1 MSIINENKKL
11 EYSLETLEIN
21 IDEISSLTKDYLKK
35 KYHKLSLKWHPDK
48 NTENII
54 DSTKKFQEINDS
66 YIYLMKNLFD
76 ENSNTF
82 FQQEMKNSNNN
93 KNDNENYNQCD
104 NKLYRVMLVAF
115 LKLIINGEYLLNVV
129 QEIILNSNILTT
141 NIFENIDVR
150 TAIDL
155 YNLLCKYRDIFH
167 VSNDVLSYISLLIKE
182 KYKNDKIIILKAS
195 LDDLW
200 QNNIYKLNYNGE
212 YYLVPL
218 WHNEL
223 YFDKNNIIV
232 LCNPTLP
239 EEVSIDENN
248 NIIMDVKI
256 NIRTELC
263 ELMIGNENYKIVS
276 IGCQNFAIPLNKL
289 LLKKCQIYKFKGQG
303 ISRIIENDIYNTSN
317 KSDVI
322 MRIYL
327 V

>member
-1 MSIINENKKL
+1 MSINENKKL
-11 EYSLETLEIN
+11 EFALETLEIN
-21 IDEISSLTKDYLKK
+21 IDELSSITKDYLKK

-48 NTENII
+48 NTENIKE
-54 DSTKKFQEINDS
+54 STKKFQEINES
-66 YIYLMKNLFD
+66 YVYLLKNLFN

-82 FQQEMKNSNNN
+82 VETPT
-93 KNDNENYNQCD
+93 ENIY
-104 NKLYRVMLVAF
+104 LYRVMLVGF
-115 LKLIINGEYLLNVV
+115 LKLIINGEYLLNIV

-141 NIFENIDVR
+141 SIFENIDVR

-155 YNLLCKYRDIFH
+155 YNLLCKYREVFHINNDI
-167 VSNDVLSYISLLIKE
+167 LSYVSLLIKE
-182 KYKNDKIIILKAS
+182 KYKNDKIIILRAS

-200 QNNIYKLNYNGE
+200 QNNIYKLNFNGE

-223 YFDKNNIIV
+223 HFEKNNLIV
-232 LCNPTLP
+232 LCNPTLSD
-239 EEVSIDENN
+239 EISIDENN
-248 NIIMDVKI
+248 NIIIDVKI
-256 NIRTELC
+256 NIKNELS
-263 ELMIGNENYKIVS
+263 ELMMANENYKIVS

>member
-1 MSIINENKKL
+1 MIINENKKL
-11 EYSLETLEIN
+11 EMALETLEIN
-21 IDEISSLTKDYLKK
+21 IDEVSSITKDYLKK

-48 NTENII
+48 NTENI
-54 DSTKKFQEINDS
+54 DESTKKFQEINDS
-66 YIYLMKNLFD
+66 YVYLLKNLFN

-82 FQQEMKNSNNN
+82 PTTTTT
-93 KNDNENYNQCD
+93 ENMY
-104 NKLYRVMLVAF
+104 LYRGMLLGF
-115 LKLIINGEYLLNVV
+115 LKLIISGEYLLNIV

-141 NIFENIDVR
+141 SIFENIDVR

-155 YNLLCKYRDIFH
+155 YNLLCKYREVFH
-167 VSNDVLSYISLLIKE
+167 ISNDVLSYISLLIKE
-182 KYKNDKIIILKAS
+182 KYKNDKIIILRAS

-200 QNNIYKLNYNGE
+200 QNNIYKLNFNGE

-223 YFDKNNIIV
+223 YFEKNNIIV

-239 EEVSIDENN
+239 DDILIDENN
-248 NIIMDVKI
+248 NIIIDVKI
-256 NIRTELC
+256 NIKDELS
-263 ELMIGNENYKIVS
+263 ELMIANENYKIVS

-289 LLKKCQIYKFKGQG
+289 LLKKYQIYKFKGQG

-322 MRIYL
+322 MKIYL

>member
-1 MSIINENKKL
+1 MSINENKKL
-11 EYSLETLEIN
+11 EMALETLEIN
-21 IDEISSLTKDYLKK
+21 VDEVSTITKDYLKK

-48 NTENII
+48 NTKNIN

-66 YIYLMKNLFD
+66 YVYLLKNLFN

-82 FQQEMKNSNNN
+82 TEQTST
-93 KNDNENYNQCD
+93 ENIY
-104 NKLYRVMLVAF
+104 LYRVMLLGF
-115 LKLIINGEYLLNVV
+115 LKLIISGEYLLNIV

-141 NIFENIDVR
+141 SIFENIDVR

-155 YNLLCKYRDIFH
+155 YNLLCKYREVFH
-167 VSNDVLSYISLLIKE
+167 ISNDVLSYISLLIKE
-182 KYKNDKIIILKAS
+182 KYKNDKIIILRAS

-200 QNNIYKLNYNGE
+200 QNNIYKLNFYGE

-223 YFDKNNIIV
+223 YFEKNNLIV

-239 EEVSIDENN
+239 EDISIDENN
-248 NIIMDVKI
+248 NIIIDVKI
-256 NIRTELC
+256 NIKNELS
-263 ELMIGNENYKIVS
+263 ELMMANENYKIVS

-289 LLKKCQIYKFKGQG
+289 LLKKYQIYKFKGQG

>member
-1 MSIINENKKL
+1 MSINENKKL
-11 EYSLETLEIN
+11 EISLETLEIN
-21 IDEISSLTKDYLKK
+21 LDEVGIITKDYLKK

-48 NTENII
+48 NSENINE
-54 DSTKKFQEINDS
+54 STKKFQEINES
-66 YIYLMKNLFD
+66 YIYLLKNLFNEN

-82 FQQEMKNSNNN
+82 IETPT
-93 KNDNENYNQCD
+93 ENIY
-104 NKLYRVMLVAF
+104 LYRVMLVGF

-155 YNLLCKYRDIFH
+155 YNLLCKYREVFH
-167 VSNDVLSYISLLIKE
+167 ISNDILSCISLLIKE
-182 KYKNDKIIILKAS
+182 KYKNDKIIILSAT

-200 QNNIYKLNYNGE
+200 QNNIYKFNYNGE

-223 YFDKNNIIV
+223 YFEKNNLII
-232 LCNPTLP
+232 LCNPTLS
-239 EEVSIDENN
+239 EEISIDENN
-248 NIIMDVKI
+248 NIIMNVKI
-256 NIRTELC
+256 NIKDELS
-263 ELMIGNENYKIVS
+263 ELITSNENYKIVS

-289 LLKKCQIYKFKGQG
+289 LLKKYQIYKFKGQG

-327 V
+327 I

>member
-1 MSIINENKKL
+1 MNINENKKL
-11 EYSLETLEIN
+11 EMSLETLEIN
-21 IDEISSLTKDYLKK
+21 IDELSSITKDHLKK

-48 NTENII
+48 NTKNI
-54 DSTKKFQEINDS
+54 DESTKKFQEINES
-66 YIYLMKNLFD
+66 YLYLLKNIFN

-82 FQQEMKNSNNN
+82 IPTEISTP
-93 KNDNENYNQCD
+93 ENIC
-104 NKLYRVMLVAF
+104 LYRVILVGF

-129 QEIILNSNILTT
+129 QEIILNSNVLTT

-155 YNLLCKYRDIFH
+155 YNLLCKYREVFH
-167 VSNDVLSYISLLIKE
+167 ISNDVLSYISLLIKE
-182 KYKNDKIIILKAS
+182 KYKNDKIIILTAS

-200 QNNIYKLNYNGE
+200 QNNIYKLNYNSE

-232 LCNPTLP
+232 LCNPTLTDDIL
-239 EEVSIDENN
+239 IDENN
-248 NIIMDVKI
+248 NIIMDVNI
-256 NIRTELC
+256 NIKNELS
-263 ELMIGNENYKIVS
+263 ELITSNENYKIVS

-289 LLKKCQIYKFKGQG
+289 LLKKYQIYKFKCQG

-327 V
+327 I

>member
-1 MSIINENKKL
+1 MSIVNENKKL
-11 EYSLETLEIN
+11 ECSLETLEIN
-21 IDEISSLTKDYLKK
+21 LDEVGSITKDYLKK
-35 KYHKLSLKWHPDK
+35 KYHKLCLKWHPDK
-48 NTENII
+48 NTECVIE
-54 DSTKKFQEINDS
+54 STKKFQEINDS
-66 YIYLMKNLFD
+66 YVYLMKNLFD

-82 FQQEMKNSNNN
+82 SEYDKETKNV
-93 KNDNENYNQCD
+93 DNS
-104 NKLYRVMLVAF
+104 LYRVMLVAF
-115 LKLIINGEYLLNVV
+115 LRLVINGEYLLNVV
-129 QEIILNSNILTT
+129 QEIILNSNLLTAS
-141 NIFENIDVR
+141 IFENIDVR

-167 VSNDVLSYISLLIKE
+167 ISNDVLYYISLLIKE
-182 KYKNDKIIILKAS
+182 KYKNDKIIILRAS

-212 YYLVPL
+212 YYLIPL

-232 LCNPTLP
+232 LCNPMLP

-256 NIRTELC
+256 NIKTELS
-263 ELMIGNENYKIVS
+263 ELMKENENYKIVS

-303 ISRIIENDIYNTSN
+303 ISQIIENDIYNTGN

-327 V
+327 I

>member
-1 MSIINENKKL
+1 MSIVDENKKL
-11 EYSLETLEIN
+11 EYSLEIFEIN
-21 IDEISSLTKDYLKK
+21 LDEVANITKDYLRK

-48 NTENII
+48 NTENIVE
-54 DSTKKFQEINDS
+54 STKKFQEINDS
-66 YIYLMKNLFD
+66 YVYLMKNLFD

-82 FQQEMKNSNNN
+82 PLPEQNNN
-93 KNDNENYNQCD
+93 KMYN
-104 NKLYRVMLVAF
+104 VMLVGF

-129 QEIILNSNILTT
+129 QEIILNSNILTA

-155 YNLLCKYRDIFH
+155 YNLLCKYRDVFH
-167 VSNDVLSYISLLIKE
+167 ISNDILLYISSLIKE
-182 KYKNDKIIILKAS
+182 KYKNDKIIILRAS

-200 QNNIYKLNYNGE
+200 QNNIYKLNINGE

-223 YFDKNNIIV
+223 YFDKNNVIV
-232 LCNPTLP
+232 LCNPILP
-239 EEVSIDENN
+239 EEVLIDENN

-256 NIRTELC
+256 DIKNELS
-263 ELMIGNENYKIVS
+263 ELMLGNENYKIVS
-276 IGCQNFAIPLNKL
+276 IGCQNFAVPLNKL
-289 LLKKCQIYKFKGQG
+289 FLKKCQIYKFKGQG

>member
-1 MSIINENKKL
+1 MNINENKKL
-11 EYSLETLEIN
+11 ENALETLEIN
-21 IDEISSLTKDYLKK
+21 SDEVSSITKDILKK

-48 NTENII
+48 NVENV
-54 DSTKKFQEINDS
+54 DESTIKFQQINES
-66 YIYLMKNLFD
+66 YIYLLKHLFN
-76 ENSNTF
+76 ENSNTST
-82 FQQEMKNSNNN
+82 NSNPTAVPDESQSSNM
-93 KNDNENYNQCD
+93 
-104 NKLYRVMLVAF
+104 YRVLLTGF
-115 LKLIINGEYLLNVV
+115 LRLIINGEYLLNVV
-129 QEIILNSNILTT
+129 QEILLNSNLMTT
-141 NIFENIDVR
+141 SIFENIDVG

-155 YNLLCKYRDIFH
+155 YNLLCKYREIFH
-167 VSNDVLSYISLLIKE
+167 ISNDVLSYISLLIKE
-182 KYKNDKIIILKAS
+182 KYKNDKIIILRSS

-223 YFDKNNIIV
+223 HFDKNNVIV

-239 EEVSIDENN
+239 NDVSIDENN
-248 NIIMDVKI
+248 NIIVNVKI
-256 NIRTELC
+256 NIRDELC
-263 ELMIGNENYKIVS
+263 ELIKGNENYKIVS

-289 LLKKCQIYKFKGQG
+289 SLKKYQIYKFKSQG

-327 V
+327 I

>member
-1 MSIINENKKL
+1 MNINENKKL
-11 EYSLETLEIN
+11 EIALETLEIN
-21 IDEISSLTKDYLKK
+21 VDEISNITKDYLKK
-35 KYHKLSLKWHPDK
+35 KYHKLSLKCHPDK
-48 NTENII
+48 NTENIVE
-54 DSTKKFQEINDS
+54 STKKFQEINDS
-66 YIYLMKNLFD
+66 YIYLLKNLFN

-82 FQQEMKNSNNN
+82 VETPT
-93 KNDNENYNQCD
+93 ENVY
-104 NKLYRVMLVAF
+104 LYRVMLVGF
-115 LKLIINGEYLLNVV
+115 LKLIINGEYLLNIV

-141 NIFENIDVR
+141 SIFENIDVR

-155 YNLLCKYRDIFH
+155 YNLLCKYREVFH
-167 VSNDVLSYISLLIKE
+167 ISNDILSYVSLLIKE
-182 KYKNDKIIILKAS
+182 KYKNDKIIILRAS

-200 QNNIYKLNYNGE
+200 QNNIYKLNFNGE

-239 EEVSIDENN
+239 DEISIDENN
-248 NIIMDVKI
+248 NIIIDVKI
-256 NIRTELC
+256 NIKNELS
-263 ELMIGNENYKIVS
+263 ELMMANENYKIVS

-289 LLKKCQIYKFKGQG
+289 LLKKYQIYKFKSQG

-317 KSDVI
+317 KADVI

-327 V
+327 I

>member
-1 MSIINENKKL
+1 MNISEINENKKL
-11 EYSLETLEIN
+11 ELALEILEIN
-21 IDEISSLTKDYLKK
+21 FDEISSITKDYLKK

-48 NTENII
+48 NQENITE
-54 DSTKKFQEINDS
+54 STKKFQQVNDS
-66 YIYLMKNLFD
+66 YTYLLKNLFN
-76 ENSNTF
+76 ENSNTL
-82 FQQEMKNSNNN
+82 ESETTIPTENNS
-93 KNDNENYNQCD
+93 
-104 NKLYRVMLVAF
+104 LYRVMLVGF

-129 QEIILNSNILTT
+129 QEILLNSNILTA
-141 NIFENIDVR
+141 NIFENIDIR

-155 YNLLCKYRDIFH
+155 YNLLCKYREVFH
-167 VSNDVLSYISLLIKE
+167 ISNDVLSYISLLIKE
-182 KYKNDKIIILKAS
+182 KYKNDKIIILRAS

-200 QNNIYKLNYNGE
+200 QNNIYKLNFNGE

-223 YFDKNNIIV
+223 YFDKNNLIV

-239 EEVSIDENN
+239 EEVLIDENN

-256 NIRTELC
+256 NIKTELS
-263 ELMIGNENYKIVS
+263 ELITSNENYKIVS

-289 LLKKCQIYKFKGQG
+289 SLKKYQIYKFKGQG

-322 MRIYL
+322 VRIYL

>member
-1 MSIINENKKL
+1 MSIVNENKKL
-11 EYSLETLEIN
+11 ECSLETLEIN
-21 IDEISSLTKDYLKK
+21 VDEISSLTKDYLKK
-35 KYHKLSLKWHPDK
+35 KYHKLCLKWHPDK
-48 NTENII
+48 NTESVIE
-54 DSTKKFQEINDS
+54 STKKFQEINDS
-66 YIYLMKNLFD
+66 YVYLMKNLFD

-82 FQQEMKNSNNN
+82 SEYEKQTTNHENN
-93 KNDNENYNQCD
+93 
-104 NKLYRVMLVAF
+104 LYSVMLVAF
-115 LKLIINGEYLLNVV
+115 LRLVINGEYLLNVV
-129 QEIILNSNILTT
+129 QEIILNSNLLTES
-141 NIFENIDVR
+141 IFDNIDVR

-167 VSNDVLSYISLLIKE
+167 ISNDVLSYISLLIKE
-182 KYKNDKIIILKAS
+182 KYKNDKIIILRAS

-212 YYLVPL
+212 YYLIPL

-256 NIRTELC
+256 NIKTELS
-263 ELMIGNENYKIVS
+263 ELIIENENYKIVS

-327 V
+327 I

>member
-1 MSIINENKKL
+1 MNINENKKL
-11 EYSLETLEIN
+11 EIALETLEIN
-21 IDEISSLTKDYLKK
+21 VDEVSNVTKDYLKK

-48 NTENII
+48 NTENIVE
-54 DSTKKFQEINDS
+54 STKKFQEINDS
-66 YIYLMKNLFD
+66 YVYLLKNLFN

-82 FQQEMKNSNNN
+82 TPITTT
-93 KNDNENYNQCD
+93 ENVY
-104 NKLYRVMLVAF
+104 LYRVMLVGF
-115 LKLIINGEYLLNVV
+115 LKLIITGEYLLNIV
-129 QEIILNSNILTT
+129 QEILLNSNILTT
-141 NIFENIDVR
+141 SIFDNIDVR

-155 YNLLCKYRDIFH
+155 YNLLCKYREVFH
-167 VSNDVLSYISLLIKE
+167 INNDVLSYISLLIKE
-182 KYKNDKIIILKAS
+182 KYKNDKIIILRAS

-200 QNNIYKLNYNGE
+200 QNNIYKLNFNGE

-223 YFDKNNIIV
+223 YFEKNNVII
-232 LCNPTLP
+232 LCNPSLP
-239 EEVSIDENN
+239 DDISIDENN
-248 NIIMDVKI
+248 NIIIDVKI
-256 NIRTELC
+256 NIKNELS

-289 LLKKCQIYKFKGQG
+289 LLKKYQIYKFKGQG

>member
-1 MSIINENKKL
+1 MSINENKKL
-11 EYSLETLEIN
+11 EFALETLEIN
-21 IDEISSLTKDYLKK
+21 IDELSSITKDYLKK

-48 NTENII
+48 NTENIVE
-54 DSTKKFQEINDS
+54 STKKFQEINDS
-66 YIYLMKNLFD
+66 YVYLLKNLFN

-82 FQQEMKNSNNN
+82 VETPT
-93 KNDNENYNQCD
+93 ENIY
-104 NKLYRVMLVAF
+104 LYRVMLVGF
-115 LKLIINGEYLLNVV
+115 LKLIINGEYLLNIV

-141 NIFENIDVR
+141 SIFENIDVR

-155 YNLLCKYRDIFH
+155 YNLLCKYREVFHINNDI
-167 VSNDVLSYISLLIKE
+167 LSYVSLLIKE
-182 KYKNDKIIILKAS
+182 KYKNDKIIILRAS

-200 QNNIYKLNYNGE
+200 QNNIYKLNFNGE

-223 YFDKNNIIV
+223 HFEKNNLIV
-232 LCNPTLP
+232 LCNPTLSD
-239 EEVSIDENN
+239 EISIDENN
-248 NIIMDVKI
+248 NIIIDVKI
-256 NIRTELC
+256 NIKNELS
-263 ELMIGNENYKIVS
+263 ELMMANENYKIVS

>member
-1 MSIINENKKL
+1 M
-11 EYSLETLEIN
+11 
-21 IDEISSLTKDYLKK
+21 D
-35 KYHKLSLKWHPDK
+35 
-48 NTENII
+48 

-66 YIYLMKNLFD
+66 YVYLLKNLFN

-82 FQQEMKNSNNN
+82 TTTEPTST
-93 KNDNENYNQCD
+93 ENMY
-104 NKLYRVMLVAF
+104 LYRVMLLGF
-115 LKLIINGEYLLNVV
+115 LKLIISGEYLLNIV

-141 NIFENIDVR
+141 SIFENIDVR

-155 YNLLCKYRDIFH
+155 YNLLCKYREVFH
-167 VSNDVLSYISLLIKE
+167 ISNDVLSYISLLIKE
-182 KYKNDKIIILKAS
+182 KYKNDKIIILRAS

-200 QNNIYKLNYNGE
+200 QNNIYKLNFNGE

-223 YFDKNNIIV
+223 HFEKNNLIV
-232 LCNPTLP
+232 LCNPTLSD
-239 EEVSIDENN
+239 EISIDENN
-248 NIIMDVKI
+248 NIIIDVKI
-256 NIRTELC
+256 NIKNELS
-263 ELMIGNENYKIVS
+263 ELMMGNENYKIVS

-289 LLKKCQIYKFKGQG
+289 SLKKYQIYKFKGQG
-303 ISRIIENDIYNTSN
+303 ISQIIENDIYNTSN

>member
-1 MSIINENKKL
+1 MSVDENKKL
-11 EYSLETLEIN
+11 EIALETLEIN
-21 IDEISSLTKDYLKK
+21 FDEITSITKDYLKK

-48 NTENII
+48 NTENINE
-54 DSTKKFQEINDS
+54 STKKFQQINES
-66 YIYLMKNLFD
+66 YIYLLKNLFNEN

-82 FQQEMKNSNNN
+82 TEKT
-93 KNDNENYNQCD
+93 ENVY
-104 NKLYRVMLVAF
+104 LYRVILVGF

-141 NIFENIDVR
+141 SMFENIDLR

-155 YNLLCKYRDIFH
+155 YNLLCKYREVFH
-167 VSNDVLSYISLLIKE
+167 ISNDILSYVSLLIKE
-182 KYKNDKIIILKAS
+182 KYKNDKIIILRAT

-200 QNNIYKLNYNGE
+200 QNNIYKLNFNGE

-223 YFDKNNIIV
+223 HFEKNNLIV

-239 EEVSIDENN
+239 DEISIDENN
-248 NIIMDVKI
+248 NIILDVNI
-256 NIRTELC
+256 NIKNELC

-289 LLKKCQIYKFKGQG
+289 LLKKYQIYKFKGQG
-303 ISRIIENDIYNTSN
+303 ISQIIENDIYNTNN

-327 V
+327 I

>member
-1 MSIINENKKL
+1 MSIVNENKKL
-11 EYSLETLEIN
+11 ECSLETLEIN
-21 IDEISSLTKDYLKK
+21 VDEVSSLTKDYLKK
-35 KYHKLSLKWHPDK
+35 KYHKLCLKWHPDK

-54 DSTKKFQEINDS
+54 ESTKKFQEINDS
-66 YIYLMKNLFD
+66 YVYLMKNLFD

-82 FQQEMKNSNNN
+82 YEYEKETTKHDSN
-93 KNDNENYNQCD
+93 
-104 NKLYRVMLVAF
+104 LYRVMLVAF
-115 LKLIINGEYLLNVV
+115 LRLVINGEYLLNVV
-129 QEIILNSNILTT
+129 QEIILNSNLLTA

-167 VSNDVLSYISLLIKE
+167 INNDVLSYISLLIKE
-182 KYKNDKIIILKAS
+182 KYKNDKIIILRAS

-239 EEVSIDENN
+239 EEVAIDENN

-256 NIRTELC
+256 NIKTELS
-263 ELMIGNENYKIVS
+263 ELMIENENYKIVS

-327 V
+327 I

>member
-1 MSIINENKKL
+1 MSINENKKL
-11 EYSLETLEIN
+11 EMALETLEIN
-21 IDEISSLTKDYLKK
+21 LDEITNITKDYLKK

-48 NTENII
+48 NTENISE
-54 DSTKKFQEINDS
+54 STRKFQEINES
-66 YIYLMKNLFD
+66 YIYLLKNLFN

-82 FQQEMKNSNNN
+82 TTTEPIPTENS
-93 KNDNENYNQCD
+93 Q
-104 NKLYRVMLVAF
+104 LYRVMLVGF
-115 LKLIINGEYLLNVV
+115 LKLIINGEYLLNIV

-141 NIFENIDVR
+141 SIFENIDVR

-155 YNLLCKYRDIFH
+155 YNLLCKYREVFH
-167 VSNDVLSYISLLIKE
+167 ISNDILSYVSLLIKE
-182 KYKNDKIIILKAS
+182 KYKNDKIIILRAS

-200 QNNIYKLNYNGE
+200 QNNIYKLNFNGE

-223 YFDKNNIIV
+223 YFEKNNIIV

-239 EEVSIDENN
+239 DEILIDENN
-248 NIIMDVKI
+248 NIIIDVKI
-256 NIRTELC
+256 NIKNELS
-263 ELMIGNENYKIVS
+263 ELMMANENYKIVS

-289 LLKKCQIYKFKGQG
+289 LLKKYQIYKFKGQG

-322 MRIYL
+322 MKIYL

>member
-1 MSIINENKKL
+1 MNINENKKL
-11 EYSLETLEIN
+11 EIALETLEIN
-21 IDEISSLTKDYLKK
+21 LDEVGNITKDYLKK

-48 NTENII
+48 NSENI
-54 DSTKKFQEINDS
+54 DESTKKFQQINES
-66 YIYLMKNLFD
+66 YIYLLKNLFD

-82 FQQEMKNSNNN
+82 MESPT
-93 KNDNENYNQCD
+93 ENIY
-104 NKLYRVMLVAF
+104 LYRVILIGF
-115 LKLIINGEYLLNVV
+115 LKLIISGEYLLNVV

-141 NIFENIDVR
+141 SIFENIDLR

-155 YNLLCKYRDIFH
+155 YNLLCKYREVFH
-167 VSNDVLSYISLLIKE
+167 ISNDILSYVSLLIKE
-182 KYKNDKIIILKAS
+182 KYKNDKIIILTAT

-200 QNNIYKLNYNGE
+200 QNNIYKLNYYGE

-223 YFDKNNIIV
+223 YFEKNNVIV

-239 EEVSIDENN
+239 EEILIDENN
-248 NIIMDVKI
+248 NIIMNVNI
-256 NIRTELC
+256 NIKNELS
-263 ELMIGNENYKIVS
+263 ELITSNENYKIVS

-289 LLKKCQIYKFKGQG
+289 LLKKYQIYKFKGQG
-303 ISRIIENDIYNTSN
+303 ISQIIENDIYNTSN

-327 V
+327 I